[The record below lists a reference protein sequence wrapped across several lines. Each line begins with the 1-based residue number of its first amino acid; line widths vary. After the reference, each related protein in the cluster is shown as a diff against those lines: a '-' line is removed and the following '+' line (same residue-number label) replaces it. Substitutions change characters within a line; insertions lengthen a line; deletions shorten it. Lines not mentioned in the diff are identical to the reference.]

1 MDIEKKIETLRK
13 RNAILQEEN
22 EYLKAQLSQ
31 QNQGEDR
38 YKKLCEQLEDLKAR
52 WEKEV
57 SEIRSQRI
65 KYEAMISDVKKVKD
79 VLVGTN
85 DLGR

>member
-31 QNQGEDR
+31 QNKDEDR

-65 KYEAMISDVKKVKD
+65 KYEAMIGDVKKVKD
-79 VLVGTN
+79 VLVGK
-85 DLGR
+85 